1 MDAEHRPPE
10 RRRWLRQ
17 AAGIGSAGLAAWLGR
32 ATAAASATAPGS
44 ARVALVIG
52 NAAYGMAPLVNPV
65 RDAKVMAAL
74 LGELGFEVLALH
86 DVDRQRMHE
95 ALAQLAERLKA
106 RRATALLYYAG
117 HGVQI
122 DWRNYLLPV
131 DAQLRSA
138 ADVRAQG
145 LDVQQVLSVFQS
157 AATHTNI
164 LVLDACR
171 DNPFAGG
178 AGGPRG
184 LAPMDAPPGTFFA
197 YATAPGN
204 VADDGSE
211 TDGNG
216 LYTRFLLQEMR
227 RPQARIEDVFKRV
240 RLKVRQATEGRQ
252 IPWES
257 TSLEDDVVFATGEVL
272 APAPLAERLREFD
285 AQRTAWTRVS
295 TTVKVD
301 ELVSFVERD
310 PGGPFAEL
318 AQFAIDRLAPPLLKP
333 QLPAALPV
341 APLAP
346 GADRYRVG
354 DAREME
360 WIDHLRG
367 TRRRVPY
374 EVTRLEGSRVLANGG
389 RVVMDQ
395 MGNIIENELGRRD
408 PGILMVPT
416 ELAMGRRWRSAY
428 SNTPLSGSV
437 TSRVIVDHRVE
448 GLEDIEVPVGR
459 FRAWRVAMSGTS
471 VRPSDASVLKA
482 TMWVDPESMWPLRY
496 VRHFTAMGRGWV
508 ELDATE
514 EMVSM
519 RRVRR

>member
-1 MDAEHRPPE
+1 MKVQHPHPD
-10 RRRWLRQ
+10 RRRWLKQ
-17 AAGIGSAGLAAWLGR
+17 AALAGTAGLAIWLDR
-32 ATAAASATAPGS
+32 AAAAPAGT

-52 NAAYGMAPLVNPV
+52 NAAYGVAPLLNPV
-65 RDAKVMAAL
+65 RDARAMATL
-74 LGELGFEVLALH
+74 LSDLGFEVLTLH
-86 DVDRQRMHE
+86 DANRQRMHE
-95 ALAQLAERLKA
+95 SLAELGERLKA

-138 ADVRAQG
+138 ADVREQG
-145 LDVQQVLSVFQS
+145 LDVQQVLSVFQA

-171 DNPFAGG
+171 DNPFAGAG
-178 AGGPRG
+178 ATGGPKG

-211 TDGNG
+211 ADGNG
-216 LYTRFLLQEMR
+216 LYTRFLLQELR

-240 RLKVRQATEGRQ
+240 RLQVRQATQGRQ

-257 TSLEDDVVFATGEVL
+257 TSLEDDVVFATGQVV
-272 APAPLAERLREFD
+272 APPALAERLREFD

-295 TTVKVD
+295 TTARVD
-301 ELVSFVERD
+301 ELVAFIERD
-310 PGGPFAEL
+310 PSGPFSEL
-318 AQFAIDRLAPPLLKP
+318 AQFAIDRLAPPLLKVQP
-333 QLPAALPV
+333 PEALQV
-341 APLAP
+341 APLRP

-354 DAREME
+354 DRWEME
-360 WIDHLRG
+360 WIDHLSG
-367 TRRRVPY
+367 TRQRRPY
-374 EVTRLEGSRVLANGG
+374 EVTRLDGNRVLANGG

-408 PGILMVPT
+408 PAILMVPS
-416 ELAMGRRWRSAY
+416 ELATGRRWSSAY
-428 SNTPLSGSV
+428 SSTPLTGGI
-437 TSRVIVDHRVE
+437 TSQVVVDHRVE

-459 FRAWRVAMSGTS
+459 FRAWRVAMTGTS
-471 VRPSDASVLKA
+471 VRPDNSSVLTA

-496 VRHFTAMGRGWV
+496 VRRFTSKERGWV
-508 ELDATE
+508 VLDATE
-514 EMVSM
+514 EIVSM
-519 RRVRR
+519 RRVRG